1 MLLEKCRMVLQ
12 TETVVAFMSFVKC
25 GKKEKVSKKRFWEG
39 FLYEIFSRKACS
51 PLFSS
56 PFLGLLLFHPAPP
69 LWSSSCR
76 FGKCLSLFL
85 RKWRWRMGFIQGTSY
100 IFFTFFFR
108 EMPLFMIIGV
118 FCMFL
123 GQFTYLLGVYY
134 VSPDVASMLQPVVP
148 VWTFIVAV
156 IAKVEKLPNV
166 RRWNGALK
174 MFGVLFA
181 VGGALM
187 TTFGKQ
193 QQHKTNEVKD
203 DNKSE
208 VFHVLGYLCII
219 YNTLSMA
226 LLAVLQK
233 KYIFENTSS
242 RWKSSPV
249 NVIAWSY
256 FFGFL
261 SMALASLY
269 YYNQP
274 EKFSSINNSAIY
286 VLIYAVFITSALCY
300 MLITWVNTKI
310 SASLVTAFWPLQ
322 VLFCVVL
329 AYFVTGETLN
339 ALEICGGILV
349 IFSLLAVIWS
359 NFQEEKEKAFSVNKD
374 FHDEKPLIHWVW
386 QSNDESLS
394 Q

>member
-1 MLLEKCRMVLQ
+1 MLIPVL
-12 TETVVAFMSFVKC
+12 
-25 GKKEKVSKKRFWEG
+25 KKVEVEDGIHTRH
-39 FLYEIFSRKACS
+39 FLYIFH
-51 PLFSS
+51 
-56 PFLGLLLFHPAPP
+56 LLFQGDAIIYDHWVFLYVP
-69 LWSSSCR
+69 WSIHLFAWCVLCFTR
-76 FGKCLSLFL
+76 CCLN
-85 RKWRWRMGFIQGTSY
+85 
-100 IFFTFFFR
+100 
-108 EMPLFMIIGV
+108 
-118 FCMFL
+118 
-123 GQFTYLLGVYY
+123 
-134 VSPDVASMLQPVVP
+134 AS
-148 VWTFIVAV
+148 TFIVAV

-374 FHDEKPLIHWVW
+374 FHDEKPLIH
-386 QSNDESLS
+386 
-394 Q
+394 

>member
-1 MLLEKCRMVLQ
+1 MQ
-12 TETVVAFMSFVKC
+12 S
-25 GKKEKVSKKRFWEG
+25 
-39 FLYEIFSRKACS
+39 I
-51 PLFSS
+51 
-56 PFLGLLLFHPAPP
+56 
-69 LWSSSCR
+69 
-76 FGKCLSLFL
+76 
-85 RKWRWRMGFIQGTSY
+85 SY
-100 IFFTFFFR
+100 IFFIFFFR
-108 EMPLFMIIGV
+108 EMPLFMIIGF

-193 QQHKTNEVKD
+193 QQHKINEVKD

-233 KYIFENTSS
+233 KYIFENTNS

-261 SMALASLY
+261 SMAFASLY
-269 YYNQP
+269 YYNRP
-274 EKFSSINNSAIY
+274 EKFLSINNSAIY

-329 AYFVTGETLN
+329 AYFIIGEKLN
-339 ALEICGGILV
+339 ALEICGGILI
-349 IFSLLAVIWS
+349 IFSLLAVVWS
-359 NFQEEKEKAFSVNKD
+359 NYQKEKEAFSVNKD
-374 FHDEKPLIHWVW
+374 FHDETPFIH
-386 QSNDESLS
+386 
-394 Q
+394 